1 MPSKIDH
8 IGLGAPRDKFDDVV
22 AWYTKVLAP
31 LKYDEVKRFPGV
43 VGLGAD
49 GIPDFWIAARDG
61 PSQLG
66 IHLAFRA
73 PDQATVDAFYKAA
86 IEAGGTS
93 NGQPGLR
100 PHYHPNYYCAYVVD
114 PLGNNLELV
123 HHGSCSDQ

>member
-22 AWYTKVLAP
+22 AWYIKALAP

-49 GIPDFWIAARDG
+49 GIPDFWIATRDG

-73 PDQATVDAFYKAA
+73 PDRATVDAFYKAA
-86 IEAGGTS
+86 IDAGGTD

-100 PHYHPNYYCAYVVD
+100 PHYHPNYYCAYVTD

>member
-73 PDQATVDAFYKAA
+73 PGGLCFEYEYYALLFSPFFFFSSSVSA
-86 IEAGGTS
+86 II
-93 NGQPGLR
+93 L
-100 PHYHPNYYCAYVVD
+100 
-114 PLGNNLELV
+114 
-123 HHGSCSDQ
+123 SCSILDMFPLS